1 MTSVKYKTKMIM
13 AAGTTN
19 ESAQEIRTHIL
30 PVQHMHHA
38 QAGESSTSQR
48 STQSTGLRQQQQH
61 IFGKFG

>member
-1 MTSVKYKTKMIM
+1 M

-38 QAGESSTSQR
+38 QAGESSGSSMQL
-48 STQSTGLRQQQQH
+48 STQATGLREQQQH